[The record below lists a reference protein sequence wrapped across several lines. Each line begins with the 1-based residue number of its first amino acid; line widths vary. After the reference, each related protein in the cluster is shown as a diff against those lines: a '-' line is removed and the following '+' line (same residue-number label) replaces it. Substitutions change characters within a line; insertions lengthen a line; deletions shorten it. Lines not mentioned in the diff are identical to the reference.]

1 MIINKEKLKMSIG
14 IIIVNYRTADL
25 TIECL
30 RSLARERQFES
41 FQVIVVDNDS
51 QDGSVEK
58 MTSAVI
64 SEGWSDWVLLMA
76 SEHNGGFAFGNNI
89 AIRRFMNQK
98 TVPEFIYLLN
108 PDTYVR
114 DNAITKLMKFM
125 RQNPKVG
132 IAGSRIE
139 DPDGDPQ
146 QSSFKFHTLLTE
158 LNRGFNLGIL
168 TKILSR
174 WVNSQKISAQ
184 AERTDWVSGA
194 SMMIRRSVFEQIG
207 LLDEAYFMYFEETDF
222 CLQAARAG
230 WECWYVPESRVVHYV
245 GQSSGLT
252 NEVRTKRM
260 PMYWFDSRRRF
271 FQKNYG
277 ITYSIFADLFWLVG
291 FSTWRLRNVIQRKQ
305 HNFPP
310 HLLWDSF
317 INSVFFRGFK
327 LLPIRNK

>member
-1 MIINKEKLKMSIG
+1 MAIG

-30 RSLARERQFES
+30 RSLAKERQAES
-41 FQVIVVDNDS
+41 IQVIVVDNDS

-58 MTSAVI
+58 IATAVI
-64 SEGWSDWVLLMA
+64 SEDWSDWVLLVA

-89 AIRRFMNQK
+89 AIRHFMNQK
-98 TVPEFIYLLN
+98 NAPEFIYLLN

-114 DNAITKLMKFM
+114 HNAVTKLVAFM
-125 RQNPKVG
+125 EKNPKVG
-132 IAGSRIE
+132 IVGSRIE
-139 DPDGDPQ
+139 NPDGGPQ
-146 QSSFKFHTLLTE
+146 LSSFKFHTLLTE

-168 TKILSR
+168 TKILSP
-174 WVNSQKISAQ
+174 WINSQKISAQ

-194 SMMIRRSVFEQIG
+194 SMMIRRSIFEQVG

-230 WECWYVPESRVVHYV
+230 WECWYVPESKVVHYV

-252 NEVRTKRM
+252 NTARIKRM
-260 PMYWFDSRRRF
+260 PTYWFDSRHRY

-277 ITYSIFADLFWLVG
+277 ITYSILADLFWLVG

-317 INSVFFRGFK
+317 INSVFFRRFK
-327 LLPIRNK
+327 LQLTRNK